1 MRETSRLGNQIFVFA
16 KLWPPNFCSKGSH
29 RYNYIQI
36 SIILVILCCLP
47 DKNLWCFFCSLWIKF
62 SKYKKTTKI
71 IKSLQQSSDS
81 YQLTLL
87 GIALSFKNKLNNIM
101 HQCSNFFNE
110 TYFWYFWHF
119 HSRNSLARTTW
130 TLTFLWEKFGT
141 WRNKICLCDFFACK
155 KTFILYWVELLLVA
169 VRINGYEPE
178 LHWTCNQ
185 MFCRLVVTMANKQI
199 VKQIKKLVVE
209 PTTNC

>member
-1 MRETSRLGNQIFVFA
+1 
-16 KLWPPNFCSKGSH
+16 
-29 RYNYIQI
+29 
-36 SIILVILCCLP
+36 
-47 DKNLWCFFCSLWIKF
+47 
-62 SKYKKTTKI
+62 
-71 IKSLQQSSDS
+71 
-81 YQLTLL
+81 
-87 GIALSFKNKLNNIM
+87 M

-110 TYFWYFWHF
+110 IYFWYFWHF

-199 VKQIKKLVVE
+199 VKQIKNLVVE
-209 PTTNC
+209 PTNNCERVRFWIWELSENNKNRSKLKLFFLLFYCCKLVHSWWQVICFL